1 VEGNAINKLRSYPA
15 IAALVLPAIV
25 FAGAAPASA
34 WAANEPVVTD
44 VRTVAACD
52 YAASQHPENV
62 TVAPGGSLTVSMLG
76 FLNSQPPELLRMQPR
91 R

>member
-1 VEGNAINKLRSYPA
+1 MERNAINKLRSYPA

-44 VRTVAACD
+44 VRTVAAFD
-52 YAASQHPENV
+52 YAAGRDDQ
-62 TVAPGGSLTVSMLG
+62 
-76 FLNSQPPELLRMQPR
+76 R
-91 R
+91 

>member
-1 VEGNAINKLRSYPA
+1 VERNAINKLRSYPA

-34 WAANEPVVTD
+34 RAANEPVVTD
-44 VRTVAACD
+44 VRTVAAFD
-52 YAASQHPENV
+52 YVAGQQPENV
-62 TVAPGGSLTVSMLG
+62 TVNRDGSLTVSMLG
-76 FLNSQPPELLRMQPR
+76 FLNGQPPELLRMQSR